1 MMLRK
6 FFSLIIFLCT
16 VTVSLAQQKKNVLVI
31 ITDDQTYQTIH
42 ALGNKE
48 IVTPTMDKLVKNGT
62 SFTNAHIMGALNGAV
77 CQPSR
82 AMILCGKTLFH
93 IRKDGDYIPE
103 SDITFPQLFKEN
115 GYLTFQTGKWHQDT
129 KSLNR
134 SFAAGENIHI
144 GGMNPPDNGGQY
156 RPELFHYDTTGK
168 YDKPFWGDNY
178 SSIHFADAAIDFID
192 KQKTSTQPFLMY
204 LAFTSPHDPR
214 TPPTWYGHSYSAK
227 DVSLPANY
235 LPEHPFDN
243 GELRI
248 RDETLLPFPRTK
260 EAVKTE
266 IAKYYAMVSEVDYQI
281 GRVMDALKIAG
292 KDKNTIIVLAGD
304 NGLSVGQQGLL
315 GKQNPYESSIRVP
328 LIFSGPGIPANKREN
343 AIVYLNDIYPTLCEL
358 TNIDIPKTVGGQSL
372 AKAFSDTGFQGHDFA
387 FFAYRN
393 LQRAYVKNNFKLI
406 LYNVKGQHPV
416 QLFNL
421 KTDPLEIDRKSVV

>member
-93 IRKDGDYIPE
+93 IRKDGAYIPE

-156 RPELFHYDTTGK
+156 RPEL
-168 YDKPFWGDNY
+168 
-178 SSIHFADAAIDFID
+178 
-192 KQKTSTQPFLMY
+192 
-204 LAFTSPHDPR
+204 
-214 TPPTWYGHSYSAK
+214 
-227 DVSLPANY
+227 
-235 LPEHPFDN
+235 
-243 GELRI
+243 
-248 RDETLLPFPRTK
+248 
-260 EAVKTE
+260 
-266 IAKYYAMVSEVDYQI
+266 
-281 GRVMDALKIAG
+281 
-292 KDKNTIIVLAGD
+292 
-304 NGLSVGQQGLL
+304 
-315 GKQNPYESSIRVP
+315 
-328 LIFSGPGIPANKREN
+328 
-343 AIVYLNDIYPTLCEL
+343 
-358 TNIDIPKTVGGQSL
+358 
-372 AKAFSDTGFQGHDFA
+372 
-387 FFAYRN
+387 
-393 LQRAYVKNNFKLI
+393 
-406 LYNVKGQHPV
+406 
-416 QLFNL
+416 
-421 KTDPLEIDRKSVV
+421 